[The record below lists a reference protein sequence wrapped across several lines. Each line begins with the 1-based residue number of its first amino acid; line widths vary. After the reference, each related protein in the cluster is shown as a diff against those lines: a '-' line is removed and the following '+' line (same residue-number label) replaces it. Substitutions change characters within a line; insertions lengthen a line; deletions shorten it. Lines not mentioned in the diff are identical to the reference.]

1 MKKFYT
7 NKLPKDLNGKVEGVR
22 IENGQLIVEVE
33 FEKKFEPK
41 DGDFLVI
48 DGGIFI
54 YNPNSE
60 AIRFGLNGYYVCMTL
75 SKNIYIYEN
84 GGHDGFG
91 SMYNDE
97 IRMATPKEKAD
108 FLKRLEKE
116 YGKRWNAE
124 KKQLEDIRWR
134 ADKKGMYYYLVAGE
148 TPVVHSCV
156 DIGILCD
163 NIRYNAG
170 NYFRTH
176 EAAQKVADQIKDIF
190 KNSKAE

>member
-33 FEKKFEPK
+33 FEKEFQPK
-41 DGDFLVI
+41 DGDFLAVKKY
-48 DGGIFI
+48 GLVFI
-54 YNPNSE
+54 YSDKPPIQSNC
-60 AIRFGLNGYYVCMTL
+60 VC
-75 SKNIYIYEN
+75 SYCGSYGDEKIYISITFSDNWYYKN
-84 GGHDGFG
+84 GCR
-91 SMYNDE
+91 Y
-97 IRMATPKEKAD
+97 ATEQEKAS
-108 FLKRLEKE
+108 FLERLEKE

-148 TPVVHSCV
+148 MPVVHSCV
-156 DIGILCD
+156 DIGISCD

-176 EAAQKVADQIKDIF
+176 EAAQKVADQIKEIL